1 MKIIILFNIFE
12 LNFLTKISKKRGH
25 YRQQN
30 SNKPTAKYTQIFMA
44 LWFESGHELKVNH
57 KLVNH
62 VTLQEQREREK
73 GGRWMKGKGE
83 SVILVCLNLSWNP
96 WQQATISHQII
107 ALGIL
112 KRSLTSLSPSYAL
125 FSLSS
130 SDISVEKSKRG
141 SFINSGLSPFCSF
154 SIYVFFSF
162 GRACLFKHKGNVN
175 KSIQSKA
182 L

>member
-1 MKIIILFNIFE
+1 
-12 LNFLTKISKKRGH
+12 
-25 YRQQN
+25 
-30 SNKPTAKYTQIFMA
+30 MA

-62 VTLQEQREREK
+62 VTLREQREREREK

-83 SVILVCLNLSWNP
+83 SVILVCLNLSGNP

-107 ALGIL
+107 ALCIL
-112 KRSLTSLSPSYAL
+112 KRSLMSPSPSYAL

-141 SFINSGLSPFCSF
+141 SFINSGLSQFCSF
-154 SIYVFFSF
+154 SIYVFLWAEH
-162 GRACLFKHKGNVN
+162 ACLNINVMLINLYRVKHYKV
-175 KSIQSKA
+175 SS
-182 L
+182 

>member
-1 MKIIILFNIFE
+1 
-12 LNFLTKISKKRGH
+12 
-25 YRQQN
+25 
-30 SNKPTAKYTQIFMA
+30 MA
-44 LWFESGHELKVNH
+44 LWFESGRELKVNH

-62 VTLQEQREREK
+62 VTLQEQREREREK

-107 ALGIL
+107 ALGNL
-112 KRSLTSLSPSYAL
+112 KRSLMSPSSSYAL

-154 SIYVFFSF
+154 SIYAFFF
-162 GRACLFKHKGNVN
+162 LLADHARLNINVMLFIYID
-175 KSIQSKA
+175 KSI
-182 L
+182 